1 MIQKIEY
8 KDFNVFYRV
17 EGNGETIVLIHG
29 FCESMEIWD
38 DFVKVLSQRYRVI
51 IPDLPGHGMTGDPG
65 QSGAAGELGNTM
77 EMQAE
82 AINEILKVCGVD
94 RCTMVG
100 HSMGGY
106 TTLAFAEL
114 FSEKI
119 KGFCLFHSTAMSDT
133 EEKKLDRDRAI
144 EAIEKD
150 KNTFLDGLVPKMF
163 APSNVSKMKKEID
176 KVLSIAKGI
185 SETGLIAALYGMRNR
200 IDRQHVLA
208 EADYPVLF
216 IIGKDDMLIPLDRM
230 YSQIVKPGHSE
241 VLILSG
247 VGHMGFYEAPE
258 KTLFAIGKFM
268 EQI

>member
-8 KDFNVFYRV
+8 KDLNVFYRV

-65 QSGAAGELGNTM
+65 LCGAGELGNTM

-133 EEKKLDRDRAI
+133 E
-144 EAIEKD
+144 
-150 KNTFLDGLVPKMF
+150 
-163 APSNVSKMKKEID
+163 KKEID

-258 KTLFAIGKFM
+258 KTLFALGKFM